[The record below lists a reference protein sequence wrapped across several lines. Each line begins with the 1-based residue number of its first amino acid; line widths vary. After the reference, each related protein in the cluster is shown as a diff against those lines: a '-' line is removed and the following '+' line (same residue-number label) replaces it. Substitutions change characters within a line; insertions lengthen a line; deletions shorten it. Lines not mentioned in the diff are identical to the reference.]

1 MRNFAYT
8 KLKTEKR
15 LRRMKMEVIVNTEL
29 GTHKYILHSYGD
41 LIKLLIEIDGKL
53 KYQDNDW
60 KEEERT
66 VLQ

>member
-1 MRNFAYT
+1 
-8 KLKTEKR
+8 
-15 LRRMKMEVIVNTEL
+15 MEVIVNTEL